1 MTRTLIKL
9 YALSGG
15 VLLSTMLSCSR
26 NEPIREVDPKENTTP
41 SKPNTEPIS
50 KPSTPS
56 TSSTDNS
63 SENTTI
69 PTQVEIYKQIRA
81 AADLVATRKSY
92 IMSPNTRDNIIFNFD
107 EKAITYDKTKEIATV
122 DLSVSWEARKYLLDW
137 NTYKASITGKLY
149 VTFSLRPNTYTFT
162 FIPATCND
170 FASWLGKDKALAKLS
185 GTIN

>member
-1 MTRTLIKL
+1 MTRTLVKL

-26 NEPIREVDPKENTTP
+26 NEPIREVDPKERTEL
-41 SKPNTEPIS
+41 SKPNTEPIN

-56 TSSTDNS
+56 TPSSDN

-69 PTQVEIYKQIRA
+69 PTQVEIYKQVRA
-81 AADLVATRKSY
+81 AADWVATRKSH
-92 IMSPNTRDNIIFNFD
+92 IMSPNTRNNITFLFD

>member
-1 MTRTLIKL
+1 MTRTLVKL

-15 VLLSTMLSCSR
+15 VLLSTLLSCTR

-56 TSSTDNS
+56 TPSSDN

-69 PTQVEIYKQIRA
+69 PTQVEIYKQVRA
-81 AADLVATRKSY
+81 AADWVATRKSH
-92 IMSPNTRDNIIFNFD
+92 IMSPNTRNNITFLFD

-122 DLSVSWEARKYLLDW
+122 DLSVSWEARKYYLDW

-149 VTFSLRPNTYTFT
+149 VTFSLRPNTYSFT
-162 FIPATCND
+162 FIPTTYND

>member
-1 MTRTLIKL
+1 MTRTLVKL

-26 NEPIREVDPKENTTP
+26 NEPIREVDPKERTEQ
-41 SKPNTEPIS
+41 SKPNTEPIN

-92 IMSPNTRDNIIFNFD
+92 IMSPNTRDNITFNFD
-107 EKAITYDKTKEIATV
+107 EKAITYDKTKEIAAV

-162 FIPATCND
+162 FIPTTCND

>member
-1 MTRTLIKL
+1 MTRTLVKL

-26 NEPIREVDPKENTTP
+26 NEPIREVDPKERTEQ
-41 SKPNTEPIS
+41 SKPNTEPIN

-56 TSSTDNS
+56 TSSTD
-63 SENTTI
+63 NTTI

-92 IMSPNTRDNIIFNFD
+92 IMSPNTRDNITFNFD

-162 FIPATCND
+162 FSPATCND
-170 FASWLGKDKALAKLS
+170 FAS
-185 GTIN
+185 

>member
-1 MTRTLIKL
+1 MTRTLVKL

-26 NEPIREVDPKENTTP
+26 NEPIREVDPKERTEQ
-41 SKPNTEPIS
+41 SKPNTEPIN

-92 IMSPNTRDNIIFNFD
+92 IMSPNTRDNITFNFD

-122 DLSVSWEARKYLLDW
+122 DLSVSWESRKYLLDW

>member
-1 MTRTLIKL
+1 MTRTLVKL
-9 YALSGG
+9 YAFSGG
-15 VLLSTMLSCSR
+15 VLLSTLLSCSR
-26 NEPIREVDPKENTTP
+26 NEPIREADPKERTEQ
-41 SKPNTEPIS
+41 SKPNTEPIN

-92 IMSPNTRDNIIFNFD
+92 IMSPNTRDNITFNFD
-107 EKAITYDKTKEIATV
+107 EKAITYDKTKEIAAV

>member
-1 MTRTLIKL
+1 MTRTLVKL
-9 YALSGG
+9 YAFSGG
-15 VLLSTMLSCSR
+15 VLLSTLLSCSR
-26 NEPIREVDPKENTTP
+26 NEPIREADPKERTEQ
-41 SKPNTEPIS
+41 SKPNTEPIN

-56 TSSTDNS
+56 TPSSDN

-69 PTQVEIYKQIRA
+69 PTQVEIYKQVRA
-81 AADLVATRKSY
+81 AADWVATRKSH
-92 IMSPNTRDNIIFNFD
+92 IMSPNTRNNITFLFD

-122 DLSVSWEARKYLLDW
+122 ALSVSWEARKYYLDW

-149 VTFSLRPNTYTFT
+149 VTFSLRPNTYSFT

>member
-1 MTRTLIKL
+1 MTRTLVKL
-9 YALSGG
+9 YAFTGG
-15 VLLSTMLSCSR
+15 VLLSTLLSCSR
-26 NEPIREVDPKENTTP
+26 NEPIREADPKERTEQ
-41 SKPNTEPIS
+41 SKPNTEPIN

-92 IMSPNTRDNIIFNFD
+92 IMSPNTRDNITFNFD
-107 EKAITYDKTKEIATV
+107 EKAITYDKTKEIAAV

>member
-1 MTRTLIKL
+1 MTRTLVKL

-26 NEPIREVDPKENTTP
+26 NEPIREVDPKERTEQ
-41 SKPNTEPIS
+41 SKPNTEPIN

-92 IMSPNTRDNIIFNFD
+92 IMSPNTRDNITFNFD

-122 DLSVSWEARKYLLDW
+122 DLSVGWEARKYLLDW

>member
-1 MTRTLIKL
+1 MTRTLVKL

-15 VLLSTMLSCSR
+15 VLLSTLLSCTR

-41 SKPNTEPIS
+41 SKPNTEAIS

-56 TSSTDNS
+56 TPSSDN

-69 PTQVEIYKQIRA
+69 PTQVEIYKQVRA
-81 AADLVATRKSY
+81 AADWVATRKSN
-92 IMSPNTRDNIIFNFD
+92 IMSPNTRNNITFLFD

-122 DLSVSWEARKYLLDW
+122 DISVSWEARKYYLDW
-137 NTYKASITGKLY
+137 NIYKASITGKLY
-149 VTFSLRPNTYTFT
+149 VTFSLRPNTYSFT
-162 FIPATCND
+162 FIPASCND